1 MDRSEKLVTQRES
14 TAFYCMK
21 CFAILCVIAAHVNQ
35 YCGNS
40 VLESVATRAWSHI
53 AKYGVACFFI
63 LGGFFYQRTEHDG
76 KRFWAKK
83 FRTLVVPWVFCASLT
98 FLITRRWVTEGNYFA
113 LPLNQILRDYLV
125 WVSGYGTIYYFAA
138 VFLFCQLVFKFLAKK
153 DIYLYITVLASAAAL
168 ILHEMGL
175 SGGVDQLFLK
185 DQLNPLY
192 RMGLFS
198 LGVLA
203 RKHRIDRALLQQ
215 KRLILLPLLMNP
227 WLITLMENFVKAIP
241 HEITESGKI
250 DGAGDFR
257 IFYALI
263 LPSLKPAL
271 ATIGLFLALGYW
283 NEWYY
288 SSLVLSSKV
297 VYRPLQ
303 YHLYNVINKVASL
316 KNSVAG
322 SNGVLTDLPG
332 ETLKMATA
340 TVATGPIILLYPFV
354 QKYFVAGLTV
364 GSVKG

>member
-35 YCGNS
+35 YCDNS

-83 FRTLVVPWVFCASLT
+83 FQTLVVPWVFCASLT

-215 KRLILLPLLMNP
+215 KRLILLPLL
-227 WLITLMENFVKAIP
+227 
-241 HEITESGKI
+241 
-250 DGAGDFR
+250 
-257 IFYALI
+257 I
-263 LPSLKPAL
+263 LAVTTPY
-271 ATIGLFLALGYW
+271 LFTG
-283 NEWYY
+283 NET
-288 SSLVLSSKV
+288 SSFDPVCVLD
-297 VYRPLQ
+297 
-303 YHLYNVINKVASL
+303 
-316 KNSVAG
+316 SVAFCAVFYVVCYWLAG
-322 SNGVLTDLPG
+322 KKVSRWLVPVGRSTYCIYLLHLEIVLIVADRLPYSVFKTVMLPVICLGVMAALVQAGKWVCKFLPFG
-332 ETLKMATA
+332 EK
-340 TVATGPIILLYPFV
+340 I
-354 QKYFVAGLTV
+354 KGLV
-364 GSVKG
+364 GL